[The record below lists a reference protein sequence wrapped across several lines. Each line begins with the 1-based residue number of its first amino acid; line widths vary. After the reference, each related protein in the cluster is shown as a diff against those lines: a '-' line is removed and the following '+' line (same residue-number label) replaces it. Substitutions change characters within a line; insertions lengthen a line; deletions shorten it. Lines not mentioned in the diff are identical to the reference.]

1 MTSVPA
7 PTMDLL
13 ARVTFTLAILSSV
26 YFIRRANSDPNPS
39 PPPKTNTFQK
49 KDFLMTAGNQVTMR
63 RHINF
68 ITAVGLAHA
77 VLAGLP
83 EPQRPS
89 MCPAYNDPTS
99 VDSGL
104 FNWNNYTAT
113 VLTILT
119 TAGLLRLAAYA
130 NLGASFTFNI
140 TKPSS
145 GLKTTGVHRYVRH
158 PSYSAIMVIAV
169 AMVML
174 LFRDGGLMG
183 CWFPAQFAR
192 IIDKAALVW
201 AFVVSPT
208 LFWARVTQEE
218 EFLIKT
224 FGLEYVEYSARTKRF
239 IPFVF

>member
-1 MTSVPA
+1 
-7 PTMDLL
+7 MDLL
-13 ARVTFTLAILSSV
+13 SRLTFTLATLSSV

-49 KDFLMTAGNQVTMR
+49 KDFLMTAGNEVTMR
-63 RHINF
+63 RHLNF

-89 MCPAYNDPTS
+89 MCPAYNDPS

-104 FNWNNYTAT
+104 FSWNKYTLSVLA
-113 VLTILT
+113 VLTS
-119 TAGLLRLAAYA
+119 AGLLRLAAYA
-130 NLGASFTFNI
+130 NLGSSFTFNI

-158 PSYSAIMVIAV
+158 PSYTAIMAIAI

-174 LFRDGGLMG
+174 FFRDGGLLG
-183 CWFPAQFAR
+183 CWFGPQVAR
-192 IIDKAALVW
+192 IVDKAALLW
-201 AFVVSPT
+201 AFGVSPA

-218 EFLIKT
+218 EFLVKT
-224 FGLEYVEYSARTKRF
+224 FGREYEAYSARTKRF